1 MPFLVVKAANYE
13 TSARRYILGVTVCDK
28 LILMAVNEES
38 LYNILNR
45 KTFSLQLKGQV
56 YTACERSCLMI
67 YGNENVAKVW

>member
-1 MPFLVVKAANYE
+1 
-13 TSARRYILGVTVCDK
+13 LGVTVCDK